1 MCRLRQKNPHIVWGF
16 FCLSVM
22 NRNAFPFA
30 LYFLYS
36 TSLSLPL
43 RSMQSIHEIYSRLKL
58 KKAERKDL
66 KTSFQDALKNH
77 TRYQQ
82 VIDEMMKLRIEK
94 KAIEN
99 EILATEMDKAKLE
112 ELNMDIKTDSE
123 LISDLAL
130 TMYVSGEPVEITDD
144 YNVRWVPAFKVTFK
158 KS

>member
-1 MCRLRQKNPHIVWGF
+1 
-16 FCLSVM
+16 
-22 NRNAFPFA
+22 
-30 LYFLYS
+30 
-36 TSLSLPL
+36 
-43 RSMQSIHEIYSRLKL
+43 MQSIHEIYSRLKL

-77 TRYQQ
+77 ARYQQ
-82 VIDEMMKLRIEK
+82 VLEEMMKLKIEK

-112 ELNMDIKTDSE
+112 ELNLDIKTDTE

-144 YNVRWVPAFKVTFK
+144 YNVRWVPAFRVTFK